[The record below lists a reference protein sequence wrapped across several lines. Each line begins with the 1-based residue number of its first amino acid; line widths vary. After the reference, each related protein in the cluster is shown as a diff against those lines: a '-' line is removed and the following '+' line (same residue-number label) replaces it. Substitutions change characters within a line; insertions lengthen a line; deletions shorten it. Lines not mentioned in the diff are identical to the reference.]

1 MSRMT
6 NVLVALVMTAVST
19 TALANSRR
27 GDKEPEP
34 PKVYKEKVQR
44 MLNALVVDDA
54 GNKTSPL
61 TKEEHEEFRQHLR
74 SNDMFRYEPNDGLQ
88 ITNETVRVSLKE
100 PGIPVI
106 KLSHTF
112 TTTLIF
118 TDVLG
123 NPWEVDTLTDVSN
136 KEVVSVEVKKPNMI
150 SVRPKKR
157 AGKTNLPVKLKGE
170 QRPITFLFDIVD
182 DEVYFDVNVEVD
194 GFGDSSASQRALA
207 LNNYSQ
213 GLRVAPKLN
222 RDPAKQLML
231 QFMTPEGYEQKRVFD
246 DYREPVDERDF
257 VVWTKGDEM
266 FVLTP
271 HDAYNPD
278 PIDVIAGNDGRYKL
292 LVFKKIPL
300 LAMKKDSQ
308 IHWLHI
314 E

>member
-6 NVLVALVMTAVST
+6 NVLAALVMVAVSS
-19 TALANSRR
+19 TAAASRR

-34 PKVYKEKVQR
+34 PKVYKEKVQQ
-44 MLNALVVDDA
+44 MLNSLVVDEA

-61 TKEEHEEFRQHLR
+61 TVEEHEEFRQYLR
-74 SNDMFRYEPNDGLQ
+74 KNDLFRYEPNDGLQ
-88 ITNETVRVSLKE
+88 ITNKTVHVSLKE

-112 TTTLIF
+112 NTTLIF

-123 NPWEVDTLTDVSN
+123 HPWEVDTLTDISN

-150 SVRPKKR
+150 TVRPKKR

-170 QRPITFLFDIVD
+170 QRPVTFLFDITD

-231 QFMTPEGYEQKRVFD
+231 QFMTPDGYEQKRVFD

-278 PIDVIAGNDGRYKL
+278 PIDVVAANDGRYKL